1 MIPGV
6 VYHPASRYRW
16 LALACAAAF
25 AALLGVAL
33 WRRAG
38 GPAGLRPDE
47 LFFLA
52 LLAGL
57 GLWNLRLACS
67 RVLLNAEGLA
77 LHMPAA
83 QPRLIAY
90 RQLLSVS
97 EEGRS
102 GRLIAVVYYPL
113 REDGLLD
120 LDAALG
126 LALPAVAE
134 QEALLAA
141 LQERVPR

>member
-1 MIPGV
+1 MTTDA
-6 VYHPASRYRW
+6 VYRPASRYIW
-16 LALACAAAF
+16 LALSCAAAF
-25 AALLGVAL
+25 AALLGLAL
-33 WRRAG
+33 WRRVG
-38 GPAGLRPDE
+38 GPGGLRLDE

-57 GLWNLRLACS
+57 GLWNLRLARS
-67 RVLLNAEGLA
+67 RVLLTSDGLT

-83 QPRLIAY
+83 QPRHVAY

-102 GRLIAVVYYPL
+102 GRVISVVYYPL
-113 REDGLLD
+113 RQDGLLD
-120 LDAALG
+120 LDAAAG

-141 LQERVPR
+141 LKKRAPR